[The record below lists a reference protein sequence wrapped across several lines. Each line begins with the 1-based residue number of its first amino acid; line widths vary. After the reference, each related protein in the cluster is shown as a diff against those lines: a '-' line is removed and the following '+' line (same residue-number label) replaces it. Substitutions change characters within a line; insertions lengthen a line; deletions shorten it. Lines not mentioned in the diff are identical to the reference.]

1 MSSNYPPG
9 VTDNMIPGN
18 RPEDQEIDY
27 FITFTMEDI
36 EDMELYVEAERK
48 KPTTERCRVFYVI
61 ENFLKQIDDSNESGE
76 V

>member
-18 RPEDQEIDY
+18 RPEDQEVDY

-36 EDMELYVEAERK
+36 EDMELYMELIYKE
-48 KPTTERCRVFYVI
+48 
-61 ENFLKQIDDSNESGE
+61 G
-76 V
+76 